1 MSQQLLT
8 IKQTSDLLGVTTTT
22 LRDWDKSG
30 KLTPIRTKGGHRRYR
45 LSDIQ
50 SCLGDAQDEKQNTN
64 IVCVYARVSSHE
76 QKQKGDLDRQKQRLI
91 EYCANQGYKLE
102 HVLTDVGSGMSDN
115 RTKLKTLFN
124 LVREHK
130 INKVIIEHKDRLTRF
145 QFNVFVE
152 FFGSH
157 GVDIEYV
164 ESSAIKSYEQELV
177 DDIIALMA
185 SFSGKIYG
193 KRSAER
199 KKK

>member
-1 MSQQLLT
+1 MNQQILT
-8 IKQTSDLLGVTTTT
+8 IKEAADLLGVTTTT
-22 LRDWDKSG
+22 LRDWDKAG
-30 KLTPIRTKGGHRRYR
+30 KLVPIRTQGNHRRYR

-50 SCLGDAQDEKQNTN
+50 ICLGEQENEETKVVN
-64 IVCVYARVSSHE
+64 VCVYARVLSHE

-91 EYCANQGYKLE
+91 EHCAKQGYKLE
-102 HVLTDVGSGMSDN
+102 YVLTDVGSGMSDN
-115 RTKLKTLFN
+115 RPKLKTLFN
-124 LVREHK
+124 LVIEHK
-130 INKVIIEHKDRLTRF
+130 INKLIVEHKDRLTRF

-152 FFGSH
+152 FFKSH

-164 ESSAIKSYEQELV
+164 ESSTIKSYEQELV